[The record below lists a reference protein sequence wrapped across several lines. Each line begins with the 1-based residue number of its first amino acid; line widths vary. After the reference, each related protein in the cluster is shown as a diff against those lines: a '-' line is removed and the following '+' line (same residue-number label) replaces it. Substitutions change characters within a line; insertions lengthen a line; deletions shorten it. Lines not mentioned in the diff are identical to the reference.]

1 MKQTYTHALHGIE
14 TWLEDTFHE
23 WKVPGLAVAF
33 VNKEQVLYASGL
45 GVRSLD
51 ECKAVRPET
60 QFAIGSATKPFTT
73 TLLSIL
79 IEEGFLQWDTPIKEY
94 IPSFQMFDPFA
105 TERMTL
111 RDMACHRSGLP
122 RHELVA
128 YRSTLTREEL
138 VARLRYLEP
147 KYCSCLNSDAVV
159 TKPAHHLPVFYL
171 TAHVTSSLA
180 IPTAMYREKQPQT

>member
-1 MKQTYTHALHGIE
+1 
-14 TWLEDTFHE
+14 
-23 WKVPGLAVAF
+23 
-33 VNKEQVLYASGL
+33 
-45 GVRSLD
+45 
-51 ECKAVRPET
+51 
-60 QFAIGSATKPFTT
+60 
-73 TLLSIL
+73 
-79 IEEGFLQWDTPIKEY
+79 
-94 IPSFQMFDPFA
+94 
-105 TERMTL
+105 MTL